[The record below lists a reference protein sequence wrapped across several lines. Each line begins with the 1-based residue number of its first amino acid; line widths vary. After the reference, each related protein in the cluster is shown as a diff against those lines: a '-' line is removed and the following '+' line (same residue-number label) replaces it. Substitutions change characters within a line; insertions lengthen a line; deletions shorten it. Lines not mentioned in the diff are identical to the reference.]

1 MWSSRHRNE
10 VVKLFGR
17 RLLLLGVFLITVA
30 LISGVWN
37 IEGKAQESASL
48 KKQAEAQLADL
59 TKRQDQLTADIES
72 LKTDR
77 GKEEALRQQYALAAK
92 GEHMVIIVDPES
104 AAVTVASSTVMQKIA
119 GFFSWW

>member
-10 VVKLFGR
+10 AVKLFGR